1 MKNLSINPLDMRVR
15 EFLIRT
21 CLFLPMVI
29 FGVLFVLMLFGI
41 GADLLGAES
50 MFYCTIYCK
59 ICVGLL
65 AASRISCCLLSGQ
78 SLLEKKVINTTIL
91 TC

>member
-1 MKNLSINPLDMRVR
+1 MKHLSINPIDMRVR

-41 GADLLGAES
+41 GADLLGATS

-59 ICVGLL
+59 VCVGLL
-65 AASRISCCLLSGQ
+65 ALAGLTVVCFQVKACCKNK
-78 SLLEKKVINTTIL
+78 E
-91 TC
+91 